1 MQCSYLV
8 YIQFIN
14 SVISVLYLQLSEG
27 TCFLPTENEPVNTP
41 DGPITP
47 VPIGIRPVMRKHRIE
62 VHTELFLAIY
72 QTRDTVFQHKSETEK
87 RVENT
92 TRSGVFL
99 TNFEV
104 FDIVMKHCDEFL
116 I

>member
-1 MQCSYLV
+1 MLAARHLYFSIVLAARKKNLTTARARKNKSTAGSRKCSQRPFDTPMLD
-8 YIQFIN
+8 
-14 SVISVLYLQLSEG
+14 SVFQG
-27 TCFLPTENEPVNTP
+27 ARLP
-41 DGPITP
+41 
-47 VPIGIRPVMRKHRIE
+47 E
-62 VHTELFLAIY
+62 VTY
-72 QTRDTVFQHKSETEK
+72 QIRDTVFHHISNTEK

-104 FDIVMKHCDEFL
+104 FDIVMKDCDECF

>member
-1 MQCSYLV
+1 MV
-8 YIQFIN
+8 HH
-14 SVISVLYLQLSEG
+14 IS
-27 TCFLPTENEPVNTP
+27 N
-41 DGPITP
+41 
-47 VPIGIRPVMRKHRIE
+47 
-62 VHTELFLAIY
+62 
-72 QTRDTVFQHKSETEK
+72 TEK

-104 FDIVMKHCDEFL
+104 FDIVMKQCDGRL

>member
-14 SVISVLYLQLSEG
+14 SVISVSYLQLSEG

-62 VHTELFLAIY
+62 VQNVFYVIY
-72 QTRDTVFQHKSETEK
+72 QTRDTVFHHKSKTEK

-104 FDIVMKHCDEFL
+104 FDIVMKHCDECL